1 MYLNIQLV
9 HYLIS
14 LINQLMVFVI
24 YQNGQ
29 KFHQMIQLEIH
40 YQKELKILMM
50 ILVVEVVNFIVQI
63 MVQDHHLVQEVFQGL
78 NPEVQVDQRVGLLV
92 DQRVEVYRDQRLEV
106 NHLQEVDHRLEV
118 DHLLEVNL
126 LLVVDLDLEVEVLH
140 HNIKINE
147 LIYKIYFNK

>member
-63 MVQDHHLVQEVFQGL
+63 MVQDHHLVQEVFQDL

-118 DHLLEVNL
+118 DHLL
-126 LLVVDLDLEVEVLH
+126 VVDLDLEVEVLH

>member
-63 MVQDHHLVQEVFQGL
+63 MVQDHHLVQEVFQDL
-78 NPEVQVDQRVGLLV
+78 NPEVQVDLLV
-92 DQRVEVYRDQRLEV
+92 DQRVEVYQDQRLEV

-118 DHLLEVNL
+118 DHLLEVNH

>member
-24 YQNGQ
+24 YQNGR

-63 MVQDHHLVQEVFQGL
+63 MVQDHHLVQEVFQDL
-78 NPEVQVDQRVGLLV
+78 NPEVQVDQRVDLLV
-92 DQRVEVYRDQRLEV
+92 DQRVEVYRDQR
-106 NHLQEVDHRLEV
+106 
-118 DHLLEVNL
+118 LEVNL